1 MKELANELK
10 GNFGCCGKNTEEY
23 KIFSVPIEEEIKKID
38 NDGNEYITIVS

>member
-23 KIFSVPIEEEIKKID
+23 KID